1 MSASLAFLR
10 NAAASALRDA
20 ALASSSSE
28 GFLRRCFV
36 AETLSSGETPA
47 TARAGSVAKRKA
59 DARLAPSSSAV
70 AASASPKLDASSND
84 RSASSD
90 RSSSAF
96 ASAASD
102 RPSTETPETTPVT
115 VPPRVRADRDRSPI
129 PSDASPAVAASDQ
142 SSANGSDRQTR
153 SEKSTPEVAPTRS
166 GAAMETVPFT
176 VSVSA
181 RAAASAA
188 ASAAAKASS
197 ASRDATPANRDGDAL
212 GVSRVA
218 DETSKLFSWARERLR
233 LAAHSPSSAPRA
245 CAQDESAFAEASR
258 AIPRDPSRERAGE
271 EEAERPREA
280 RDISRFLKAP
290 PSAASIAD
298 ATRRAVASGASPGAA
313 SATAAAAMRAATA
326 ATSTAFA
333 P

>member
-1 MSASLAFLR
+1 
-10 NAAASALRDA
+10 
-20 ALASSSSE
+20 
-28 GFLRRCFV
+28 
-36 AETLSSGETPA
+36 
-47 TARAGSVAKRKA
+47 
-59 DARLAPSSSAV
+59 
-70 AASASPKLDASSND
+70 
-84 RSASSD
+84 
-90 RSSSAF
+90 
-96 ASAASD
+96 
-102 RPSTETPETTPVT
+102 
-115 VPPRVRADRDRSPI
+115 
-129 PSDASPAVAASDQ
+129 
-142 SSANGSDRQTR
+142 
-153 SEKSTPEVAPTRS
+153 
-166 GAAMETVPFT
+166 METVPLT

-218 DETSKLFSWARERLR
+218 DETSRPGARDRLR

-258 AIPRDPSRERAGE
+258 AIPTDPSFDRAGE
-271 EEAERPREA
+271 EEAETPRPSA
-280 RDISRFLKAP
+280 RDIEDGFLKAP

-298 ATRRAVASGASPGAA
+298 ATRRAVASGVSPGAA